1 MSSLIVFKHP
11 FWSSKTKVYNPKEVA
26 FEMEGVK
33 VEEELIGGEET
44 SGDPLR
50 YQCAIDNAPFEYS
63 IYKSVGEQTESVLG
77 TIDPVIPRIV
87 IGLNCVLVHNVVG
100 SWYDRVTL
108 YKPGSLNIWDMEALV
123 CIPDEVP
130 SPKSQVK
137 VPELG
142 TASNNIDDSE
152 HNGEV
157 LVEKSALFRG
167 ARVTNEEEI

>member
-1 MSSLIVFKHP
+1 
-11 FWSSKTKVYNPKEVA
+11 
-26 FEMEGVK
+26 MEGVK

-100 SWYDRVTL
+100 S
-108 YKPGSLNIWDMEALV
+108 
-123 CIPDEVP
+123 
-130 SPKSQVK
+130 
-137 VPELG
+137 
-142 TASNNIDDSE
+142 
-152 HNGEV
+152 
-157 LVEKSALFRG
+157 
-167 ARVTNEEEI
+167 